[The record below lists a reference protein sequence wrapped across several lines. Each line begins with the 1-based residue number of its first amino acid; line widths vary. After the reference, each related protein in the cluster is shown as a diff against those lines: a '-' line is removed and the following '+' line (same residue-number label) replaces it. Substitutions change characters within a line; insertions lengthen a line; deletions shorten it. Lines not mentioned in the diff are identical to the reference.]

1 MKIIDRSNYVSEIN
15 NYSLFASL
23 LPILY
28 ASLESVELA
37 KASMECIASAS
48 MINEFHEQMV
58 NNQAIEILST
68 CVQYHLT
75 EMDYLLNCFTA
86 YFRLSDYITTVE
98 PINQYGGVDGIANAL
113 LAVSSNSKIVEIGLK
128 LINKML
134 TTSDSV
140 NYLSNKQIVDSV
152 LTVML
157 ENENKEV
164 IIQEGTKIMEKLA
177 TESDCQR
184 HITNLETIFNSSETN
199 QEEAYKTLA
208 AISGLSR
215 IESLKN
221 ILESKGADTSI
232 FNGIKIWI
240 ESARFIEQTK
250 LIKAGL
256 KTIKTL
262 KLNASATLHDVLGSI
277 QMKKI
282 EFFIQ
287 M

>member
-1 MKIIDRSNYVSEIN
+1 
-15 NYSLFASL
+15 
-23 LPILY
+23 
-28 ASLESVELA
+28 
-37 KASMECIASAS
+37 
-48 MINEFHEQMV
+48 
-58 NNQAIEILST
+58 
-68 CVQYHLT
+68 
-75 EMDYLLNCFTA
+75 
-86 YFRLSDYITTVE
+86 
-98 PINQYGGVDGIANAL
+98 
-113 LAVSSNSKIVEIGLK
+113 
-128 LINKML
+128 INKML

-164 IIQEGTKIMEKLA
+164 IIQEGTKVMEKLA

-184 HITNLETIFNSSETN
+184 HITNLEIIINSSETN

-240 ESARFIEQTK
+240 ESPRFIEQTK

-277 QMKKI
+277 VDLMCLSQVKRIAESDEPDENILITSSECINYLTEVNKINNAEIVEASLENIFKLMKKYSESRLTQI
-282 EFFIQ
+282 NLISAMNNILLSSNKIGVDILINKGYIKHIITYLQ
-287 M
+287 KVP